1 MTIMLT
7 LGEQQEL
14 RQIEQELRDA
24 DRGFAWRL
32 TMLQGMLRSARPGRQ
47 AYLLVLAVLVAAL
60 LRLVAAA
67 GRLLIAVAEGAM
79 LMEPAALMS
88 LGDTA
93 WPGWGSGRAP
103 GHGTSTA
110 QDRPRS
116 EGTDLP

>member
-24 DRGFAWRL
+24 DRGFGWRL
-32 TMLQGMLRSARPGRQ
+32 TMLQGMLRWARPGRQ
-47 AYLLVLAVLVAAL
+47 AYLLVLAMLVAAL
-60 LRLVAAA
+60 LRLIAAA

-79 LMEPAALMS
+79 LMEPGRPDGSWRHGLARLW
-88 LGDTA
+88 G
-93 WPGWGSGRAP
+93 PGGRLV
-103 GHGTSTA
+103 GTSTA

>member
-7 LGEQQEL
+7 VGEQQEL
-14 RQIEQELRDA
+14 RQVEQELRDA
-24 DRGFAWRL
+24 DRGFGWRL
-32 TMLQGMLRSARPGRQ
+32 TMLQGMLRWARPGRQ
-47 AYLLVLAVLVAAL
+47 AYLLVLAMLVAAL

-79 LMEPAALMS
+79 LMEPAALMA